1 MLTLRLRFLS
11 ICATA
16 FMAATPVARAQFA
29 VVDVG
34 AIMQLATQVQTMT
47 QQLTTMQAHLLQA
60 QQEYQSLTGDRG
72 MEHLLSGT
80 VRNYLPSDWAA
91 LQSAVN
97 QTRGAY
103 PALVAAIQS
112 TMRANAILTD
122 PQLLKL
128 SGPERAQLIATRQST
143 ATLQTITQQALATT
157 SERFAAIQQLVNA
170 IGGAR
175 DAKAVMDLQA
185 RIGAEQGMLQNDQT
199 KLQVLYQ
206 AAQAQQWALQQRTRE
221 QAVTDIGSLRRL
233 PAMGL

>member
-1 MLTLRLRFLS
+1 MSDFKLWLLP

-16 FMAATPVARAQFA
+16 LMAAAPAAQAQFA
-29 VVDVG
+29 VIDVG
-34 AIMQLATQVQTMT
+34 AITQLVSQVQTMT
-47 QQLTTMQAHLLQA
+47 QQLTTMQAHLRQA
-60 QQEYQSLTGDRG
+60 QQEYQSLTGNRG

-80 VRNYLPSDWAA
+80 VRNYLPADWAS

-97 QTRGAY
+97 QSHGAY
-103 PALVAAIQS
+103 PALAAAIQN

-128 SGPERAQLIATRQST
+128 SEPERAQLIATRQST
-143 ATLQTITQQALATT
+143 ATLQTITQQALAAT
-157 SERFAAIQQLVNA
+157 SERFSAIQQLVNA

-221 QAVTDIGSLRRL
+221 QAVTDIGSLRQL

>member
-1 MLTLRLRFLS
+1 MSDFKLWLLP
-11 ICATA
+11 ICAA
-16 FMAATPVARAQFA
+16 ALMAAAPAAQAQFA
-29 VVDVG
+29 VIDVG
-34 AIMQLATQVQTMT
+34 AITQLVSQVQTMT
-47 QQLTTMQAHLLQA
+47 QQLTTMQAHLRQA

-80 VRNYLPSDWAA
+80 VRNYLPADWAS

-97 QTRGAY
+97 QSHGAY
-103 PALVAAIQS
+103 PALAAAIQT
-112 TMRANAILTD
+112 TMRANAVLTD
-122 PQLLKL
+122 QRLAKL
-128 SGPERAQLIATRQST
+128 SGPERAQLMATRQST
-143 ATLQTITQQALATT
+143 ATLQTITQQALAAT
-157 SERFAAIQQLVNA
+157 SERFSAIQQLVNA

-221 QAVTDIGSLRRL
+221 QAVTDIGSLRQL

>member
-1 MLTLRLRFLS
+1 MSDFKLWLLP
-11 ICATA
+11 ICAA
-16 FMAATPVARAQFA
+16 VLMAAAPAAQAQFA
-29 VVDVG
+29 VIDVG
-34 AIMQLATQVQTMT
+34 AITQLVSQVQTMT
-47 QQLTTMQAHLLQA
+47 QQLTTMQAHLRQA

-80 VRNYLPSDWAA
+80 VRNYLPADWAS

-97 QTRGAY
+97 QSHGAY
-103 PALVAAIQS
+103 PALAAAIQT
-112 TMRANAILTD
+112 TMRANAVLTD
-122 PQLLKL
+122 QRLAKL
-128 SGPERAQLIATRQST
+128 SGPERAQLMATRQST
-143 ATLQTITQQALATT
+143 ATLQTITQQALAAT
-157 SERFAAIQQLVNA
+157 SERFSAIQQLVNA

-221 QAVTDIGSLRRL
+221 QAVTDIGSLRQL

>member
-1 MLTLRLRFLS
+1 MFTLRLRFLS

-16 FMAATPVARAQFA
+16 LMAAAPVAHAQFA
-29 VVDVG
+29 VVDVD
-34 AIMQLATQVQTMT
+34 AIAQLVNQVQTMT
-47 QQLTTMQAHLLQA
+47 QQLTTMQAHLRQA

-80 VRNYLPSDWAA
+80 VRNYLPADWAS

-97 QTRGAY
+97 QARGAY
-103 PALVAAIQS
+103 PALAAAIQN

-122 PQLLKL
+122 QQLAKL

-157 SERFAAIQQLVNA
+157 SERFTAIQQLVNA

>member
-1 MLTLRLRFLS
+1 MSDFKLWLLP
-11 ICATA
+11 ICAA
-16 FMAATPVARAQFA
+16 ALMAAAPAAQAQFA
-29 VVDVG
+29 VIDVG
-34 AIMQLATQVQTMT
+34 AITQLVSQVQTMT
-47 QQLTTMQAHLLQA
+47 QQLTTMQAHLRQA
-60 QQEYQSLTGDRG
+60 QQEYQSLTGNRG

-80 VRNYLPSDWAA
+80 VRNYLPADWAS

-97 QTRGAY
+97 QSHGAY
-103 PALVAAIQS
+103 PALAAAIQT
-112 TMRANAILTD
+112 TMRANAVLTD
-122 PQLLKL
+122 QRLAKL
-128 SGPERAQLIATRQST
+128 SGPERAQLMATRQST
-143 ATLQTITQQALATT
+143 ATLQTITQQALAAT
-157 SERFAAIQQLVNA
+157 SERFSAIQQLVNA

-221 QAVTDIGSLRRL
+221 QAVTDIGSLRQL